1 MTRLPNFFFWRNIYM
16 AINADACKIKYNGQN
31 ANDELEFVVYPPII
45 SGANSLPYSFTAT
58 ISMNDVKNIV
68 RLAMMED

>member
-1 MTRLPNFFFWRNIYM
+1 M

-45 SGANSLPYSFTAT
+45 AGANPLPYSFTAT

>member
-1 MTRLPNFFFWRNIYM
+1 M
-16 AINADACKIKYNGQN
+16 AINTNACEIKYNGQN
-31 ANDELEFVVYPPII
+31 CNDELEFVVYPPTIAGI
-45 SGANSLPYSFTAT
+45 NSLPFTAT

>member
-1 MTRLPNFFFWRNIYM
+1 M

-31 ANDELEFVVYPPII
+31 ANGELEFVVYPPII
-45 SGANSLPYSFTAT
+45 AGANPLPYSFTAT

-68 RLAMMED
+68 RLAMMEG